1 LKRLDTG
8 ILTLPGR
15 PIGEAP
21 MLAGDLI
28 MRALRRRDPSA
39 PLDLDAAPL
48 SVAEFD
54 QGGTDPGNIAAFL
67 AFDIPFDVEPTTG
80 LIFPTDVPR
89 D

>member
-1 LKRLDTG
+1 
-8 ILTLPGR
+8 
-15 PIGEAP
+15 

-39 PLDLDAAPL
+39 TFDLDEASL
-48 SVAEFD
+48 SVAGFD
-54 QGGTDPGNIAAFL
+54 QGGTDPGNVAAFL

-80 LIFPTDVPR
+80 VIFPPEVGR